1 MAKIFLS
8 FQIFLSQIFQQRLK
22 IFLNF
27 VLCDAVAPIWRDPL
41 PNLTT
46 RDLNSER
53 NVKKSE
59 IFPLQY
65 NPKNIILSKNFLQLA
80 QPHEERSQFREKYE
94 NNRNLCI
101 EILSKKIKQQRM
113 WRKKIVGSQFREGN
127 VKIIHFHIF
136 AQIQQNR
143 Q

>member
-8 FQIFLSQIFQQRLK
+8 FQIFQQRLK

-53 NVKKSE
+53 NVEK
-59 IFPLQY
+59 IG
-65 NPKNIILSKNFLQLA
+65 NISIAILS
-80 QPHEERSQFREKYE
+80 EKYNIVE
-94 NNRNLCI
+94 ELSSTCPTSRG
-101 EILSKKIKQQRM
+101 EISIQRE
-113 WRKKIVGSQFREGN
+113 I
-127 VKIIHFHIF
+127 
-136 AQIQQNR
+136 
-143 Q
+143 

>member
-8 FQIFLSQIFQQRLK
+8 FQIFQQRLK

-53 NVKKSE
+53 NVKNSE

-65 NPKNIILSKNFLQLA
+65 YPKNIILSKNFLQLA

-113 WRKKIVGSQFREGN
+113 WRTKYRGIS
-127 VKIIHFHIF
+127 
-136 AQIQQNR
+136 IQRGKCQNNSFSYFCTNPAK
-143 Q
+143 